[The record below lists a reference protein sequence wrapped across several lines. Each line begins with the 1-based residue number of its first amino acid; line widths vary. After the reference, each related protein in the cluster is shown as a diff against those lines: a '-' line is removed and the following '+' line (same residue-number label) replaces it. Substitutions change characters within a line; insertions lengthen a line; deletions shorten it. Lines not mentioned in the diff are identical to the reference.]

1 MTNPLRLL
9 TRGLAAVAAL
19 LLVTLVAAPA
29 FAAPSMNVSQLT
41 SLQDGQ
47 TLTISGSGFE
57 PNLTNIAIGQCVEGY
72 TGPADCNTA
81 TGATFRNADA
91 QGNFGPL
98 TIKVSE
104 VFGNFDCTE
113 VQCMIAA
120 APLPNATDAATVAAN
135 TVEMNI
141 SFASAEA
148 PAETPTPTPTADSGV
163 DSETETLPQTG
174 AGDSVP
180 TLLLGAT
187 AMLAIG
193 AGVVLLVPGRRGG
206 DHA

>member
-9 TRGLAAVAAL
+9 SRGLAAVAAL
-19 LLVTLVAAPA
+19 LLVTLIAAPA

-41 SLQDGQ
+41 GLTDGQ

-57 PNLTNIAIGQCVEGY
+57 PNLNSIAIGQCVEGY
-72 TGPADCNTA
+72 SGPADCNTA

-104 VFGNFDCTE
+104 VFGDFDCTK

-120 APLPNATDAATVAAN
+120 APLPNAVDAATVSAN

-148 PAETPTPTPTADSGV
+148 PAP
-163 DSETETLPQTG
+163 TETATTDPLPDDGDDEALPQTG
-174 AGDSVP
+174 AGDSIP
-180 TLLLGAT
+180 ALLLAAT

-193 AGVVLLVPGRRGG
+193 AGLVLLVPGRRHGN
-206 DHA
+206 HA

>member
-9 TRGLAAVAAL
+9 TRGLAAGAAL

-41 SLQDGQ
+41 GLQDGQ

-57 PNLTNIAIGQCVEGY
+57 PNLNSIAIGQCVEGY

-98 TIKVSE
+98 TIKVAE
-104 VFGNFDCTE
+104 VFGDVDCTK

-120 APLPNATDAATVAAN
+120 APLPNAVDAATVSAN

-148 PAETPTPTPTADSGV
+148 PEP
-163 DSETETLPQTG
+163 SETATTAPVPDGDDEALPQTG
-174 AGDSVP
+174 AGDSIP
-180 TLLLGAT
+180 ALLLAAT

-193 AGVVLLVPGRRGG
+193 AGLVLLVPSRRHGN
-206 DHA
+206 HA

>member
-1 MTNPLRLL
+1 MNPLRPLA
-9 TRGLAAVAAL
+9 RGLAAIGAL

-29 FAAPSMNVSQLT
+29 FAAPAMSVSQLT
-41 SLQDGQ
+41 GLTDGQ
-47 TLTISGSGFE
+47 TITISGSGFK
-57 PNLTNIAIGQCVEGY
+57 PNLSSIAMGQCVEGY
-72 TGPADCNTA
+72 NGPSDCNTA
-81 TGATFRNADA
+81 GGATFRNADA
-91 QGNFGPL
+91 NGNVAPF
-98 TIKVSE
+98 TITVKE
-104 VFGNFDCTE
+104 VFGAHDCTK

-135 TVEMNI
+135 TVEMEI

-148 PAETPTPTPTADSGV
+148 PEP
-163 DSETETLPQTG
+163 TETATTTPLPDDGDDEALPQTG

-180 TLLLGAT
+180 TLLLAAT

-206 DHA
+206 GHA

>member
-1 MTNPLRLL
+1 VTNPLRLL

-41 SLQDGQ
+41 GLQDGQ

-57 PNLTNIAIGQCVEGY
+57 PNLNSIAIGQCVEGY

-98 TIKVSE
+98 TIKVAE
-104 VFGNFDCTE
+104 VFGDFDCTK

-120 APLPNATDAATVAAN
+120 APLPNAVDAATVSAN

-148 PAETPTPTPTADSGV
+148 PAPTETADPDDEV
-163 DSETETLPQTG
+163 ATDPLPQTG
-174 AGDSVP
+174 AGDSIP
-180 TLLLGAT
+180 ALLLAAT

-193 AGVVLLVPGRRGG
+193 AGLVLLVPSRRRGN
-206 DHA
+206 HA